1 MRNAHQLFARLNGE
15 QLSYRDLRRK
25 LSELLAEDNTNIPAE
40 ISLTELLEVAQA
52 NHWITKTGG
61 DEYEINVAGAVKAA

>member
-1 MRNAHQLFARLNGE
+1 MRNAHQLFARLSGE

-25 LSELLAEDNTNIPAE
+25 LSELLAEDTTNIPAE

-52 NHWITKTGG
+52 NHWITKTEH
-61 DEYEINVAGAVKAA
+61 DKYEVNVAGAVKAA